1 MATDKLR
8 KASSTGV
15 ATVATVASTREIAGT
30 TLTVASGGLTNWPED
45 TSVDFSTYTLTDGV
59 ISNKC
64 EWTGRADPDNNIIT
78 EMELTNGTDAGNDAD
93 DIVVCLST
101 AAWVNDV
108 IATLLNIFDQTGA
121 LAAGVI
127 PSTALAS
134 SAVTTVKIADLAV
147 SIAKMA
153 TTARQ
158 QSLDIDGSTE
168 IVFSTA
174 ATQPTAQAGKTII
187 WFEPTT

>member
-15 ATVATVASTREIAGT
+15 ASVATVTAPRSVGGT
-30 TLTVASGGLTNWPED
+30 TLSVAAGGLTNWASD
-45 TSVDFSTYTLTDGV
+45 TSVDFTTYTLTDGV

-64 EWTGRADPDNNIIT
+64 EWTGRANPDSDIIT
-78 EMELTNGTDAGNDAD
+78 ELELTNGTDVGNAVD
-93 DIVVCLST
+93 DVVICLET

-108 IATLLNIFDQTGA
+108 IDTLLNIFDQTGS
-121 LAAGVI
+121 LATGVI
-127 PSTALAS
+127 SNTALANS
-134 SAVTTVKIADLAV
+134 SVSTVKIADSAV
-147 SIAKMA
+147 TIAKIA

-158 QSLDIDGSTE
+158 QVLDINGSTE
-168 IVFSTA
+168 LVYSTA

-187 WFEPTT
+187 WFAPS

>member
-8 KASSTGV
+8 KASSSGV
-15 ATVATVASTREIAGT
+15 ASVATVASPRSVAGT
-30 TLTVASGGLTNWPED
+30 TLSVAAGGLTNWATD
-45 TSVDFSTYTLTDGV
+45 TSVDFTTYTLTDGV

-64 EWTGRADPDNNIIT
+64 EWTGRADPDNDIIT
-78 EMELTNGTDAGNDAD
+78 ELELTNGTDVGNAAD
-93 DIVVCLST
+93 DVVICLET

-108 IATLLNIFDQTGA
+108 IDTLLNIFDQTGS
-121 LAAGVI
+121 LGAGVV
-127 PSTALAS
+127 PGTALANS
-134 SAVTTVKIADLAV
+134 GVSTAKLADLAV
-147 SIAKMA
+147 TIAKMS

-187 WFEPTT
+187 WFEPTS